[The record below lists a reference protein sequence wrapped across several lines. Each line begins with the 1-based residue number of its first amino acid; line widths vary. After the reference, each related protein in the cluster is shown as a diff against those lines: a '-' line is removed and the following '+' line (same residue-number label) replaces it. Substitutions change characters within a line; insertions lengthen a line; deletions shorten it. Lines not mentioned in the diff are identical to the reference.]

1 MPITREPSQRALNW
15 VRRNTSKSS
24 LSSVKSNSPT
34 EIIHLGGSRVGT
46 PTEPDPPAP
55 DRSRPVER
63 PITTWAFTPPPPAP
77 PGIGTA
83 RSAPEPLNEI
93 AQTPTELYAPGH
105 DERPITQWY
114 PPEWQQPASATTDGG
129 FGDQHQNQNQNYG
142 MLAVPTGLNPAPLKM
157 IATKPPPNAP
167 PPTSFPSPVS
177 SLPSAISSSSSY
189 SSSSLSAAR
198 RRSPVTQPYIA
209 SGLSH
214 YNTSEE
220 TGEEPN
226 YRPQRDTPPSPL
238 IPKDDADSISSLR
251 RTQSQADMHTRS
263 QWKALPPR
271 PLGGRG
277 SGNSNSSGDEAYI
290 NNNNNNYF
298 SINNSSGREDYQ
310 QQQQQNGRHVG
321 QLLRSN
327 TSPSNHTG
335 ALRVFPPL
343 ANAPP
348 KSSLPAITES
358 RAGGSSSSS
367 SRPRT
372 SERRKERSPPP
383 RQPSSSSGRAS
394 PPPPPPPPPPHP
406 PQPAPPPP
414 PQVKPPPRLTPR
426 ERLWLH
432 RNYRGEATF
441 LRAWGLHIT
450 SEEDREEG
458 LAILREL
465 MAAEEAEEEEEQE
478 QRRRQQY
485 HARTTTAPI
494 PGKAEGT
501 GLGVIVEEL
510 GSREPAGR
518 APPSKE
524 RLGYTAGANAQ
535 EVWRPGGATTMGP
548 GPGSGPGGGQRLM
561 LPIDA
566 FHARRVDK
574 HARSESDSSVLG
586 AYLDI
591 RMSRLDD

>member
-24 LSSVKSNSPT
+24 LSSSVKSNSPT

-114 PPEWQQPASATTDGG
+114 PPEWQQPASPTTDGG
-129 FGDQHQNQNQNYG
+129 FGDQHQNQNQNQNYG

-177 SLPSAISSSSSY
+177 SLPSAISSSSTY

-198 RRSPVTQPYIA
+198 RRSPVTQQPYIA

-238 IPKDDADSISSLR
+238 IPKDDADSVSSLR

-277 SGNSNSSGDEAYI
+277 SGNSNNSSGDEAYM
-290 NNNNNNYF
+290 NNNNNNNF
-298 SINNSSGREDYQ
+298 SFNNSSSREDYQ
-310 QQQQQNGRHVG
+310 QQQQQQQNTRHVG

-348 KSSLPAITES
+348 KSALPAITES
-358 RAGGSSSSS
+358 RSGGSS

-383 RQPSSSSGRAS
+383 RQPSPG
-394 PPPPPPPPPPHP
+394 PPPPPPPPHP
-406 PQPAPPPP
+406 SQPAPPPP
-414 PQVKPPPRLTPR
+414 PPPPVKPPRLTPR

-450 SEEDREEG
+450 SEEEREEG

-465 MAAEEAEEEEEQE
+465 MAAEEAEEEAQEEE
-478 QRRRQQY
+478 QRRRQQQQY
-485 HARTTTAPI
+485 HARTTPTPAPA
-494 PGKAEGT
+494 PGNT
-501 GLGVIVEEL
+501 GLGVIAEEL
-510 GSREPAGR
+510 GSRELVGR

-535 EVWRPGGATTMGP
+535 EVWRPGGGGTTMGP
-548 GPGSGPGGGQRLM
+548 GPGPGGGGQRLM